1 MNNQLVFSVRPL
13 DSDPHQVLVT
23 VVAPDQAQ
31 IQVSMN
37 LTEIA
42 NFLHT
47 LGTQSLQVAEHYRE
61 LATHEN
67 SPQEKPVFH

>member
-1 MNNQLVFSVRPL
+1 MNNQLVFDVRPL
-13 DSDPHQVLVT
+13 DSDPDLVLVT
-23 VVAPDQAQ
+23 VVAAEQAE
-31 IQVSMN
+31 IQVTMN

-61 LATHEN
+61 LATPKDFDE
-67 SPQEKPVFH
+67 QKPLLH